1 MSDRVGDPLGA
12 EGPAPET
19 FSEPDIRGGIIGYG
33 WRPLEGLSAREVM
46 LKVYWSFVWSRSL
59 EVNNRLRGDILE
71 PSQAERE
78 SLV

>member
-1 MSDRVGDPLGA
+1 VGGYI
-12 EGPAPET
+12 EG
-19 FSEPDIRGGIIGYG
+19 
-33 WRPLEGLSAREVM
+33 VM
-46 LKVYWSFVWSRSL
+46 GMWSRSL